1 VLRYTDLSIRL
12 LLLLFALPLASCVQL
27 SGPFSDPD
35 KAKPDRELLGG
46 WKNSDNGPGY
56 WLLFVGNSGDR
67 HQPPGIMKVIEVE
80 SDQQDNITARQPFLF
95 FTTAIGKSKYANIK
109 YADFVPAADR
119 AKLPTRAKRYANG
132 YALIKYRVEQDRL
145 SVWLPDSEAAVAL
158 VQTGKLKGSVEEGGL
173 LKLKLATIDDSA
185 GLSRFLGDGGDKVL
199 FPDKHKSTF
208 SRVK

>member
-12 LLLLFALPLASCVQL
+12 LILLSVLPLASCVQL
-27 SGPFSDPD
+27 SGPLSDPD
-35 KAKPDRELLGG
+35 KAKPDRELLGV
-46 WKNSDNGPGY
+46 WRNSDNAPGY
-56 WLLFVGNSGDR
+56 SFLFVGSSGDR
-67 HQPPGIMKVIEVE
+67 HQPPGIVEVIQVE
-80 SDQQDNITARQPFLF
+80 SNRHDNIMARQPLLF

-132 YALIKYRVEQDRL
+132 YALIKYQVEQDRL
-145 SVWLPDSEAAVAL
+145 SVWLPDSEEAVAL
-158 VQTGKLKGSVEEGGL
+158 VQTGKLKGSVEDGGL
-173 LKLKLATIDDSA
+173 LKLKLATIDDSP

-208 SRVK
+208 TRVR